1 MFLMIKKLLFF
12 LLLFFFFPKSV
23 FSETM
28 RSESY
33 EIRWGNMN
41 IGTGVGVT
49 SPSFKLD
56 STMGQIAPGEYAKA
70 GYLVRSGFQYIHTI
84 IPFTFTISDLSI
96 AFGSLVV
103 GTPSTATNDLTVS
116 AGGASG
122 WQVLA
127 FEDHPLR
134 SMAGDE
140 IDDTSCDSGC
150 TRTSAGAWTQ
160 NSAYGFGFNMS
171 GDNISSD
178 FTSGD
183 HYRPFSDFETY
194 AEAVEIMTS
203 TEATASATATVT
215 YKVNIGGQQEA
226 GDYQNSIT
234 FIAVPGY

>member
-1 MFLMIKKLLFF
+1 MVGKLLFAFF
-12 LLLFFFFPKSV
+12 LSFFIFPAKVKGLTMKSG
-23 FSETM
+23 
-28 RSESY
+28 SY
-33 EIRWGNMN
+33 EVQWGNMN
-41 IGTGVGVT
+41 IGAGVGVT
-49 SPSFKLD
+49 SPSFSLD
-56 STMGQIAPGEYAKA
+56 STMGQIAPGQYAKA

-96 AFGSLVV
+96 AFGSLVA

-134 SMAGDE
+134 SRAGNE
-140 IDDTSCDSGC
+140 IDDTSCDSSC
-150 TRTSAGAWTQ
+150 SRTSAGAWTQ
-160 NSAYGFGFNMS
+160 DTTYGFGFNMT

-178 FTSGD
+178 FTDSD
-183 HYRPFSDFETY
+183 YYRPFSDFETY

-203 TEATASATATVT
+203 TESTASATATVT
-215 YKVNIGGQQEA
+215 YKVNVDSQKEE

-234 FIAVPGY
+234 FIAIPGY